1 MTRERLRVLFVT
13 HAFPRTSGDAAGSF
27 LLRLARALAD
37 EDVAVT
43 VVAPAGTHAGGET
56 LAARESI
63 DGIDVRR
70 FRYAPRDWET
80 LAYTGTMVESV
91 AGSAR
96 GKLALGGL
104 LSAEHRAVTRAMRE
118 IRADAVHAHWWFPNA
133 LAAAGPARRADV
145 PLVITSHGTDL
156 RLLERTPAAAPLA
169 RYAFRRASAV
179 TCVSSWLADIARPFA
194 EREPIVAPMPADT
207 SVFTPGGERAADTL
221 LFVGRMTEQKGIAD
235 AIEALARLR
244 HTAATLDVVGEGPLL
259 VNVQERA
266 RTLGVGERVRFH
278 ASMPPLELAAMYR
291 RASALLVPSSGEGLG
306 LVAVEAQ
313 LCETPVIAYDSGGLP
328 DVVKNDVSGLLVRPG
343 DVDALATATESVL
356 DDPALARRLGETG
369 RGHALARF
377 APEAAARTYAAIY
390 QQLREIRAA

>member
-1 MTRERLRVLFVT
+1 MTRERLRVVFVT
-13 HAFPRTSGDAAGSF
+13 HAFPREAGDAAGSF
-27 LLRLARALAD
+27 LLRLARALGE

-43 VVAPAGTHAGGET
+43 VVAPAGTHAGGAT
-56 LAARESI
+56 LAARETI

-80 LAYTGTMVESV
+80 LAYTGAMVESV

-104 LSAEHRAVTRAMRE
+104 LSAERRAVARTVRETRA
-118 IRADAVHAHWWFPNA
+118 DVVHAHWWFPNA
-133 LAAAGPARRADV
+133 LAAAGPARRTDV

-156 RLLERTPAAAPLA
+156 RLLQRTPAAAPLA
-169 RYAFRRASAV
+169 RYAFRRAAAV

-194 EREPIVAPMPADT
+194 GREPIVAPMPADT
-207 SVFTPGGERAADTL
+207 SVFMPGGERSADRL

-235 AIEALARLR
+235 AIEALARMR
-244 HTAATLDVVGEGPLL
+244 GTSSTLDVIGDGPLRTD
-259 VNVQERA
+259 VQERA
-266 RTLGVGERVRFH
+266 RSLGIGDRVRFH
-278 ASMPPLELAAMYR
+278 ASMPPRELAAMYQ
-291 RASALLVPSSGEGLG
+291 RASALLVPSTGEGLG

-328 DVVKNDVSGLLVRPG
+328 DVVKHDISGLLVRPG
-343 DVDALATATESVL
+343 DVAALASAADRLL

-390 QQLREIRAA
+390 RQLRELRAA